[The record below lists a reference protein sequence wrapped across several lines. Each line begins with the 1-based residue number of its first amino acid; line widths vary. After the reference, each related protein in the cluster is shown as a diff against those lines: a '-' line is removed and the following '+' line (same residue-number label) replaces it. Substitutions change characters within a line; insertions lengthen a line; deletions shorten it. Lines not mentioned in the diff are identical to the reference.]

1 MPSASLGQDAALSL
15 GMEQGVGD
23 SMVYSTLKT
32 WSLGPGQS
40 PMALPVK
47 IASCFGVLELGVLE
61 CWQKRKPEFQ
71 LE

>member
-15 GMEQGVGD
+15 GIGHGAGG

-40 PMALPVK
+40 PVALPIK
-47 IASCFGVLELGVLE
+47 IASCFGVLEYWSIGVLA
-61 CWQKRKPEFQ
+61 KAKARIST
-71 LE
+71 